1 MEPNEYVVSSD
12 TKGSPLS
19 AKDIYFTDKPNTRKL
34 VPNKKGIC
42 HVERS
47 KSGVYEL
54 EDVEL
59 NSDPNEFID
68 GKEQNSSKVES
79 NKTKKYIIMIL
90 IGVAVGTLI
99 TGGACFAVYKMI
111 GTKDGKLMVYQILK
125 IYTF

>member
-1 MEPNEYVVSSD
+1 M
-12 TKGSPLS
+12 
-19 AKDIYFTDKPNTRKL
+19 FRKIKIW
-34 VPNKKGIC
+34 N
-42 HVERS
+42 
-47 KSGVYEL
+47 VYEL

-99 TGGACFAVYKMI
+99 TGGVAFAVYEMI
-111 GTKDGKLMVYQILK
+111 GTKQGTLIKCQSLNIYRFLCQTFHIKLY
-125 IYTF
+125 